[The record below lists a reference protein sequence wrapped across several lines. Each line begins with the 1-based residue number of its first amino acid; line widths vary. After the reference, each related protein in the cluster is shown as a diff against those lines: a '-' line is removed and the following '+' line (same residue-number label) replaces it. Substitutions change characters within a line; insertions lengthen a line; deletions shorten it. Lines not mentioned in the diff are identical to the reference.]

1 MKDLKMRKIFMAGLL
16 CAALASC
23 TKGYQ
28 EPVPANG
35 PTTLTPQ
42 YNTQDPPN
50 VEVTIYKDPGGCQY
64 LVFNDLGSYGTISVV
79 PRMQDKSNGLCI
91 SSDTP

>member
-1 MKDLKMRKIFMAGLL
+1 MTKIFMAGLL
-16 CAALASC
+16 CAALAGC
-23 TKGYQ
+23 VEVKD
-28 EPVPANG
+28 PVPANG

-42 YNTQDPPN
+42 YSTQYPPN

-79 PRMQDKSNGLCI
+79 PRMYDGTNGVCI
-91 SSDTP
+91 SADTR

>member
-1 MKDLKMRKIFMAGLL
+1 MRKIFMAVMLG
-16 CAALASC
+16 AALAGC
-23 TKGYQ
+23 GPYAGYQ

-42 YNTQDPPN
+42 YSTQDPPN
-50 VEVTIYKDPGGCQY
+50 VEVTIYKDPGRCQY

-79 PRMQDKSNGLCI
+79 PRMDDEFRGACI

>member
-1 MKDLKMRKIFMAGLL
+1 MRKIFMAGLL

-23 TKGYQ
+23 SEVYK

-50 VEVTIYKDPGGCQY
+50 VEVTIYKDPDGCQY
-64 LVFNDLGSYGTISVV
+64 LVFNDLGAYGTISVV
-79 PRMQDKSNGLCI
+79 PRMDDEFRGACI
-91 SSDTP
+91 SSDAP